1 MLDVKG
7 LKHRWLFNLRTDPT
21 EQHDLQFDYPEKVDE
36 LLARIRQLQVEKRK
50 KTRHIE
56 ALPVFASFV

>member
-1 MLDVKG
+1 MLDLKG

-36 LLARIRQLQVEKRK
+36 LLARIRQLQVENVTLKPFLRSP
-50 KTRHIE
+50 
-56 ALPVFASFV
+56 LLC